1 MRFVLDASVA
11 LRWYIADEAHPI
23 ADAVLERLVEAPEL
37 FAVPEL
43 FFFEVHAVLA
53 RVHPGFPA
61 VYSQGF
67 LPATQAGLLRYPMT
81 EGIAGHAAGY
91 VARGLT
97 GYDAV
102 YAAVARELGA
112 TWLTFDSAAHR
123 LLRGEGISLDL
134 TDGLPN
140 LRAD

>member
-1 MRFVLDASVA
+1 MKFVLDASVA
-11 LRWYIADEAHPI
+11 VRWYITEEVHPN
-23 ADAVLERLVEAPEL
+23 AQAVLERLLEAPEL

-43 FFFEVHAVLA
+43 FFFEVHTVLA

-61 VYSQGF
+61 VYAEGF

-91 VARGLT
+91 VSLGLT

-112 TWLTFDSAAHR
+112 TWLTFDSAAHK
-123 LLRGEGISLDL
+123 LVRGEGISLDL
-134 TDGLPN
+134 AEELPE
-140 LRAD
+140 LRAY